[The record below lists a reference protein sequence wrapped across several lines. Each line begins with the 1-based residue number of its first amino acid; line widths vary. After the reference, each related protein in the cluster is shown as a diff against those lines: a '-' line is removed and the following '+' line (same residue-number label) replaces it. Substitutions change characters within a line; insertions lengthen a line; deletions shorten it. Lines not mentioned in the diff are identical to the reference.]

1 MEDARA
7 AALGRVA
14 ELKAQVRRDSASSA
28 QLREEIGTSLA
39 ASDHAAASAEGA
51 IALAD
56 TLTAVKGRL
65 DAELAESSP
74 EWRSRT
80 DFEAANARMDVQTP
94 VNQELHHSEQ
104 HWPAGETGPAQVR
117 RRYTTRQKNA
127 SSHQNIIR
135 PTDGTDG
142 PRRPEASPPPF
153 GTDADMS
160 PEEGG
165 RLRLLVDGGAR
176 CIDVRA
182 KSTAAGTDTHKRP
195 LSARNVLTGEG
206 AVETHTA
213 SAHVSPAPRPSS
225 APVRTS
231 HVIDASGLRTDQ
243 RRSLRRCGPEQD
255 QPEKVSNRRGCTQ
268 EPVQRA
274 EW

>member
-1 MEDARA
+1 M
-7 AALGRVA
+7 
-14 ELKAQVRRDSASSA
+14 
-28 QLREEIGTSLA
+28 
-39 ASDHAAASAEGA
+39 
-51 IALAD
+51 ALAHRFR
-56 TLTAVKGRL
+56 GRERPHGRA
-65 DAELAESSP
+65 D
-74 EWRSRT
+74 
-80 DFEAANARMDVQTP
+80 P

-127 SSHQNIIR
+127 SSHQNIIQ
-135 PTDGTDG
+135 PTDGTG
-142 PRRPEASPPPF
+142 APPRPEASPPPF

-206 AVETHTA
+206 AVETLTA
-213 SAHVSPAPRPSS
+213 SAHVSPAPRPLLCPCPYESCDRCLGPAPVDRS
-225 APVRTS
+225 APLS
-231 HVIDASGLRTDQ
+231 
-243 RRSLRRCGPEQD
+243 
-255 QPEKVSNRRGCTQ
+255 
-268 EPVQRA
+268 PVV
-274 EW
+274 WT